1 MIVTET
7 GGVLP
12 TAKELGLDSETEDDD
27 SDDDRDK
34 RDDEVAS
41 DHDADDIT
49 LPRAVTVDRADS
61 AETDQEDRSG
71 KPDGMRACDWRLEQE
86 FPADALRWEHA
97 VSATRERQRW
107 VRNRHQPGKT
117 RSICSPL
124 LMMIDYVK
132 GIASKTSKT
141 KNLNRGGGTRP
152 DQ

>member
-86 FPADALRWEHA
+86 FPADAFDGSTLYP
-97 VSATRERQRW
+97 
-107 VRNRHQPGKT
+107 QPGNDRDGYETGTNLEKHDPSVHHYFM
-117 RSICSPL
+117 RS
-124 LMMIDYVK
+124 
-132 GIASKTSKT
+132 AF
-141 KNLNRGGGTRP
+141 
-152 DQ
+152 